1 MKKSFGITAYYSLAL
16 LVFAFLTVNCAKVA
30 VTPTRQ
36 VSSSTK
42 HLDRHI
48 NAVLKR
54 ENIQPSKVSEDT
66 EFLRRVHLDLTGKI
80 PTPEEVLDFLKDGS
94 PNKRQKKIDQLLG
107 SEPYIDYWTRLWVNW
122 LIGRRGD
129 GR

>member
-1 MKKSFGITAYYSLAL
+1 MKIYLGISSLFL
-16 LVFAFLTVNCAKVA
+16 FVFICLTPSCTKTTIA
-30 VTPTRQ
+30 PTLQ

-54 ENIQPSKVSEDT
+54 EGIQPSKMSKDA

-94 PNKRQKKIDQLLG
+94 SNKRQRKIRELL
-107 SEPYIDYWTRLWVNW
+107 TTTCAN
-122 LIGRRGD
+122 
-129 GR
+129 

>member
-1 MKKSFGITAYYSLAL
+1 MFRKHDGQTELNLKFGGPSIVKTSLGISTL
-16 LVFAFLTVNCAKVA
+16 FLFAFTCLMLSCTKTTVA
-30 VTPTRQ
+30 PTQQ

-54 ENIQPSKVSEDT
+54 EGIQPSKMSEDA

-94 PNKRQKKIDQLLG
+94 SGKRQRKIRELLA
-107 SEPYIDYWTRLWVNW
+107 NQ
-122 LIGRRGD
+122 
-129 GR
+129 